1 MEEKKKRGRP
11 PLPPELRAKKSLEYL
26 PRKRE
31 DMPLRR
37 NIERRTQ
44 KKSENY
50 GLNNV
55 KEKRRQYF
63 NLGFEYR
70 LKIG

>member
-1 MEEKKKRGRP
+1 
-11 PLPPELRAKKSLEYL
+11 
-26 PRKRE
+26 
-31 DMPLRR
+31 MPLRR